1 MTSQEYRA
9 AMRRLP
15 SGVSVI
21 TTMAGADPTG
31 MTATS
36 VSSLSADPPS
46 LLVCI
51 NQSSSMHSAMQDAS
65 HFAVNVLAQEHA
77 EVAQRFADPAM
88 REERFSG
95 DQWVEDE
102 SGVPYLGEAQAS
114 FVCRLVERVQFAT
127 HMICIGEVERVR
139 CTETDNPLIYFNGAY
154 RNLQ

>member
-1 MTSQEYRA
+1 MTPEEYRA

-21 TTMAGADPTG
+21 TTMAGADPAG

-51 NQSSSMHSAMQDAS
+51 NQSGSMHAALQDAS
-65 HFAVNVLAQEHA
+65 HFAVNVLARDHA

-95 DQWVEDE
+95 DQWLEDE

-127 HMICIGEVERVR
+127 HTICIGEVERVR
-139 CTETDNPLIYFNGAY
+139 CTDIDSPLIYFNGAY